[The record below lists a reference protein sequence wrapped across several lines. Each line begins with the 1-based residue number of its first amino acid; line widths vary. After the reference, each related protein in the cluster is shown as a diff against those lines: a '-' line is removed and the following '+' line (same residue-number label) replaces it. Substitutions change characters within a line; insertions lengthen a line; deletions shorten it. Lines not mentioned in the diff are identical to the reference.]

1 LGQFFQGKPLWTIRF
16 WGTLYL
22 MSRQRFLGH
31 EICRHAHPIIFST
44 NLGWFFWV
52 LLVKTYRFKTCSVN
66 NLIGKRLKYLAVTW
80 VSLRIWVLHATSKVW
95 SFVNAFPS
103 FLWPYTGF
111 YRHTSFSDKPLS
123 HMLGYISH

>member
-1 LGQFFQGKPLWTIRF
+1 
-16 WGTLYL
+16 

-80 VSLRIWVLHATSKVW
+80 VSLRIWVLHATSKV
-95 SFVNAFPS
+95 
-103 FLWPYTGF
+103 
-111 YRHTSFSDKPLS
+111 
-123 HMLGYISH
+123 